1 MQTWADRAE
10 YGAVTQLAWVPSS
23 EFPRGDTLIRRLL
36 LSAALSVLIAAC
48 GSGSESSSPTMKV
61 SSPPTAVGS
70 PQVATPTAM
79 IAMPAPS
86 ASPNAGP
93 SPVALTSPSPV
104 AVGSPAASPAD
115 LASPVAAGSPV
126 AAASPAAIVVTPG
139 ASADPNGPRYRIVAE
154 RSEASYRARETFVNQ
169 PGPSE
174 AVGRTNEVEGELQL
188 DSDGVLSGRVL
199 SMRIDLRTL
208 TSDQSR
214 RDTFIRQNTLRTDQF
229 PFAEFRS
236 TESAGP
242 AVFRPGEEA
251 TFQIPGLMTVK
262 GQERP
267 IVWDAQAKLDGATIT
282 GTASARVKLT
292 DFGLEPPRLAILS
305 VEDEMTW
312 QIELVAERVP

>member
-1 MQTWADRAE
+1 M
-10 YGAVTQLAWVPSS
+10 LA
-23 EFPRGDTLIRRLL
+23 
-36 LSAALSVLIAAC
+36 
-48 GSGSESSSPTMKV
+48 K
-61 SSPPTAVGS
+61 
-70 PQVATPTAM
+70 
-79 IAMPAPS
+79 PAPS
-86 ASPNAGP
+86 ASP
-93 SPVALTSPSPV
+93 SPAALASPSPV

-115 LASPVAAGSPV
+115 LASPVAASPV
-126 AAASPAAIVVTPG
+126 AIIVTPG
-139 ASADPNGPRYRIVAE
+139 ASTSPTGPRFRIVAE
-154 RSEASYRARETFVNQ
+154 RSEALYRARETFVNQ
-169 PGPSE
+169 PGPSD
-174 AVGRTNEVEGELQL
+174 AVGRTKDIEGELQL

-199 SMRIDLRTL
+199 NMRIDLRTL

-214 RDTFIRQNTLRTDQF
+214 RDSFIRQNTLRTDQF
-229 PFAEFRS
+229 PYVEFRS

-267 IVWDAQAKLDGATIT
+267 IVWEATAKLDGNTIT

-305 VEDEMTW
+305 FEDEMTW

>member
-1 MQTWADRAE
+1 
-10 YGAVTQLAWVPSS
+10 
-23 EFPRGDTLIRRLL
+23 LIQRLL
-36 LSAALSVLIAAC
+36 LSAALSVLVAAC
-48 GSGSESSSPTMKV
+48 GSGADSSLSTAKV

-70 PQVATPTAM
+70 PQAATPTAM
-79 IAMPAPS
+79 LAKPAPS
-86 ASPNAGP
+86 ASP
-93 SPVALTSPSPV
+93 SPAALASPSPV

-115 LASPVAAGSPV
+115 LASPVAASPV
-126 AAASPAAIVVTPG
+126 AIIVTPG
-139 ASADPNGPRYRIVAE
+139 ASTSPTGPRFRIVAE
-154 RSEASYRARETFVNQ
+154 RSEALYRARETFVNQ
-169 PGPSE
+169 PGPSD
-174 AVGRTNEVEGELQL
+174 AVGRTKDIEGELQL

-199 SMRIDLRTL
+199 NMRIDLRTL

-214 RDTFIRQNTLRTDQF
+214 RDSFIRQNTLRTDQF
-229 PFAEFRS
+229 PYVEFRS

-267 IVWDAQAKLDGATIT
+267 IVWEATAKLDGNTIT